1 MLRDGNAED
10 WQLLFP
16 MHSVLG
22 GALFR
27 LRLGLTASSHDT
39 IVGIPNAYCGC
50 LCAQSLRD
58 VFQFLPG
65 KGRRVLQYKGEA
77 SRTAPWMMQIGLTM
91 TPAFMPDILKTY
103 NPLELSVRWS
113 SKTFLFFPTKT
124 PKPSGSN
131 CWKAFSTRGF
141 LSVIFLC
148 FRNS

>member
-1 MLRDGNAED
+1 MKPQRIRRLEMATQKTDSYYF
-10 WQLLFP
+10 FP

-39 IVGIPNAYCGC
+39 IGGIPNAYCGC

-77 SRTAPWMMQIGLTM
+77 SRTAP
-91 TPAFMPDILKTY
+91 
-103 NPLELSVRWS
+103 
-113 SKTFLFFPTKT
+113 
-124 PKPSGSN
+124 
-131 CWKAFSTRGF
+131 
-141 LSVIFLC
+141 
-148 FRNS
+148 